1 MHPTTSPSKA
11 AYGRTYDS
19 KLVTREMHRLG
30 TVPSSSA
37 SLPNPSIPQASTS
50 SLSSSS
56 SNDPWGFL
64 HVNLLPLFNGEPLR
78 IPIEDLNN
86 LVRRHISSVVS
97 STPSKAL
104 STLESDTA
112 ELLSSGMV
120 TLNAKLSGIED
131 DKLISRVVELW
142 GFFWDQVLT
151 YVEGVLLPLQ
161 IDPLLSSLYRGPKRP
176 SSPSRQTSGNKQSK
190 PSLSIS
196 SSLGMSSYHIDVRTV
211 ALCSFR
217 DKIIL
222 PLSSRLYARLSA
234 TSNMSLNKN
243 SHQEPLQETP
253 PRMQQMLL
261 VLSAQSRP
269 RPQTLSLGIAGGS
282 SNASNLSTG
291 EAAIADLLRVVRSA
305 SRLHYQSTFNRPSG
319 GRPIPG
325 SSVSSRQYHPGINN
339 RMGISSGVGIGE
351 NSVRAPN
358 FLSEGGPG
366 DRRGRVA
373 DKKLTIRGRLNI
385 TPALGGDEYLN
396 GGDLDTPRNNT
407 GMDIGMFG
415 FTEIERQRERDFFL
429 DSLKSPD
436 LPPGT
441 PTGSSTTATVT
452 APRASIGGWGL
463 GAGNEPGEGGDEDEP
478 LDWDQAQAV
487 VERMVG
493 MTSSHQE
500 TNGQPALSANSN
512 NSHFPSAGNSVSPAP
527 PVARRRMT

>member
-1 MHPTTSPSKA
+1 
-11 AYGRTYDS
+11 
-19 KLVTREMHRLG
+19 MHRLG

-56 SNDPWGFL
+56 NDPWGVL

-253 PRMQQMLL
+253 PRMHQMLL

-305 SRLHYQSTFNRPSG
+305 SRLHYQSTFNRPS
-319 GRPIPG
+319 
-325 SSVSSRQYHPGINN
+325 
-339 RMGISSGVGIGE
+339 E
-351 NSVRAPN
+351 NSARAPN

-373 DKKLTIRGRLNI
+373 DKKLTIIQGRLNI
-385 TPALGGDEYLN
+385 TSTSGADENLN
-396 GGDLDTPRNNT
+396 GGDLDTPRNNAA
-407 GMDIGMFG
+407 MDIGMFG

-500 TNGQPALSANSN
+500 SNGQPVLSVNSN

>member
-1 MHPTTSPSKA
+1 
-11 AYGRTYDS
+11 
-19 KLVTREMHRLG
+19 MHRLG
-30 TVPSSSA
+30 PVPSSS
-37 SLPNPSIPQASTS
+37 SSPLPNPSIS
-50 SLSSSS
+50 SQVSSSSSSSS
-56 SNDPWGFL
+56 SNDPWGVL

-78 IPIEDLNN
+78 VPIEDLNL

-97 STPSKAL
+97 AAPSKAL
-104 STLESDTA
+104 STLENDTS

-120 TLNAKLSGIED
+120 TLNAKLSGTED

-161 IDPLLSSLYRGPKRP
+161 TDPLLSSLYRGTKRP
-176 SSPSRQTSGNKQSK
+176 SSPSRTTSSSKQSK
-190 PSLSIS
+190 PSMSIS
-196 SSLGMSSYHIDVRTV
+196 SSLGMSSSYIDVRTV

-222 PLSSRLYARLSA
+222 PLFTRLYARLSA
-234 TSNMSLNKN
+234 TSNTNPNKN
-243 SHQEPLQETP
+243 SHQEPLYETP

-282 SNASNLSTG
+282 SGLTNLSSG
-291 EAAIADLLRVVRSA
+291 EAAITDLLRIVRSA
-305 SRLHYQSTFNRPSG
+305 SRLHYQSTFNKPGRGRSVPGFLNGSG
-319 GRPIPG
+319 P
-325 SSVSSRQYHPGINN
+325 
-339 RMGISSGVGIGE
+339 
-351 NSVRAPN
+351 RAPN
-358 FLSEGGPG
+358 FFSGNTPR
-366 DRRGRVA
+366 DRRGRIA
-373 DKKLTIRGRLNI
+373 GKRLTAQGGFSKSSFLDSHLNPS
-385 TPALGGDEYLN
+385 TDEGGE
-396 GGDLDTPRNNT
+396 LD
-407 GMDIGMFG
+407 
-415 FTEIERQRERDFFL
+415 IERQREREFL
-429 DSLKSPD
+429 DSLKSPE

-463 GAGNEPGEGGDEDEP
+463 GAGNEPGSGGEEDEP

-500 TNGQPALSANSN
+500 ANGQPVMNTTTSL
-512 NSHFPSAGNSVSPAP
+512 PSAPAGNFTTPAP
-527 PVARRRMT
+527 PVVRRRMT